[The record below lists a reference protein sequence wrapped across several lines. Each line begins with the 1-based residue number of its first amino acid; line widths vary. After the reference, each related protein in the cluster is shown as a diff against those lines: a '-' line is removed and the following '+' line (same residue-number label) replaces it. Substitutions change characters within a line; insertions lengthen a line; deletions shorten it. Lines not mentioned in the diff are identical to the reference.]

1 VDALYLTIIGVLL
14 GAMFTMIAAWWKSR
28 EEARGWKVS
37 YEREKE
43 RSDLNDQT
51 NRDAQQ
57 AVAIGNRVAEAL
69 HDLQRQQGTPLGGGQ
84 P

>member
-43 RSDLNDQT
+43 RSDRQD
-51 NRDAQQ
+51 R
-57 AVAIGNRVAEAL
+57 AVERAALATDIANKMAAGLRVVMSE
-69 HDLQRQQGTPLGGGQ
+69 HSGGGQ
-84 P
+84 